1 MKILILAALTACLA
15 LPAAAQDWGGAPLAD
30 PSLFPPAQPGM
41 AGVGQV
47 EHWSYFCQA
56 PNGGI
61 LAGGQ
66 CSAGQIAG
74 GARTQITNA
83 MYNASGGYAGFNGE
97 TVVRLPGGAGL
108 PGSNVGIAVQG
119 GYADPTSPA
128 GFSTFRGSVPL
139 YAFASQA
146 GVMDLNTRID
156 AFIDEQRAF
165 NQRAADEQRLA
176 YRGVALA
183 SSLSSLAPAQG
194 KTNRIAT
201 GMASFAG
208 ETAMSVNYSHQS
220 GSFDFGLGVAV
231 SSGDGLGKASVGFSW

>member
-1 MKILILAALTACLA
+1 MKAVLLAAFATCLA
-15 LPAAAQDWGGAPLAD
+15 TPAMAQNWTGMPLAD
-30 PSLFPPAQPGM
+30 PALYPPAQPGT
-41 AGVGQV
+41 AGVGEV

-56 PNGGI
+56 PGGGI

-74 GARTQITNA
+74 GAHTQITNA
-83 MYNASGGYAGFNGE
+83 VYNANGGFVDINSE
-97 TVVRLPGGAGL
+97 TVVALPAGAGL
-108 PGSNVGIAVQG
+108 PGSNVGISVQG

-146 GVMDLNTRID
+146 GVADLNTRID

-176 YRGVALA
+176 FRGVALS
-183 SSLSSLAPAQG
+183 SSLSSLAPASG
-194 KTNRIAT
+194 KTNRIGA

-208 ETAMSVNYSHQS
+208 ETAMSINYSHQS